1 MDAGRSTPLGKRVPQ
16 HADALMH
23 LTTRDLPYVLPTYS
37 LTGDLLAYLKCGL
50 QYRYQNRGALP
61 PSTPV
66 QLWFGEFVHA
76 TMEEAYRRW
85 KTTPTR
91 FPWTWNQDIRP
102 IELEVYRRL
111 LARGLW

>member
-1 MDAGRSTPLGKRVPQ
+1 MR
-16 HADALMH
+16 

-66 QLWFGEFVHA
+66 QLWFGESVHA
-76 TMEEAYRRW
+76 VMEEAYRRRDQARSGFSW
-85 KTTPTR
+85 S
-91 FPWTWNQDIRP
+91 WTADIRP

-111 LARGLW
+111 IAGGLWAPRNLFCPMAAA